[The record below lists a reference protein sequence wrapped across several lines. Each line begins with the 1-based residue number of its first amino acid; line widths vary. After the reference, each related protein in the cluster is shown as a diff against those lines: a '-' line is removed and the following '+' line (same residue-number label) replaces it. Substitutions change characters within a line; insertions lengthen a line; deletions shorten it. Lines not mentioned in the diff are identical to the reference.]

1 MLECIWM
8 LELLECIPL
17 ISRQL
22 LESIRQVGLGP
33 APLST
38 LQTARRRKD
47 SKQKLLLY
55 PCSLPSQFI
64 GLLLNLQVRNSSHF
78 H

>member
-1 MLECIWM
+1 M
-8 LELLECIPL
+8 LLECIPL

-22 LESIRQVGLGP
+22 LESIRQAGPGP
-33 APLST
+33 APLSAP
-38 LQTARRRKD
+38 QTACRRKD
-47 SKQKLLLY
+47 SEQKLLLY
-55 PCSLPSQFI
+55 PRSLPSQFI